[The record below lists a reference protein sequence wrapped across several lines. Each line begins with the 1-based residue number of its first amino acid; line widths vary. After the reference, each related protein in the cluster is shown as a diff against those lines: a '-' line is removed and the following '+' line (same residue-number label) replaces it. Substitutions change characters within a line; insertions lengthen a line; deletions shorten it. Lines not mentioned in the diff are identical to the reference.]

1 VQFLEIMLDFIMFGL
16 ICASSLVW
24 FSIWYAFL
32 EAFVFEQPFL
42 RWINKFKFIK
52 IAAVFI
58 SGGFLSFYMLI
69 EIHKLLWNQGAL
81 VIPAP

>member
-1 VQFLEIMLDFIMFGL
+1 MQFMEIMLDFIMFGL

-32 EAFVFEQPFL
+32 EAFIFELPLF
-42 RWINKFKFIK
+42 RWINRFKLIK
-52 IAAVFI
+52 VIVVLV

-69 EIHKLLWNQGAL
+69 EIHKLLWSQGPL
-81 VIPAP
+81 TIPAP